1 MNKTTTPDSHVIPKP
16 REESGAATGVLR
28 FPLPCRGDRLV
39 ALPGVGPLTLSSVEG
54 SSGRWP
60 TLDNPSCLTNQPTPD
75 SHVIPMPREESGAV
89 RGGLRSPIP
98 CRGDRLVALPGV
110 GPLTLSSV
118 EGSSGGWPT
127 PDNPSRMT
135 NHPTPDSHVI
145 PMPREE
151 SQASARPSAP
161 ALVSLIIHQGVER
174 SAPSPSTKLETHTC
188 AKAQVCVSVYF
199 SPSPLKALSLSR
211 TPIRE
216 ERGSKGVRVPFP
228 LPVPLGKDISKMQ
241 CIFDMSI
248 KQGGRVGLHLIPGRS
263 RVWRPIPSPLPGTEL
278 GTSACAEAH
287 ALVPNL
293 LSPSPLMGKGWG
305 EGETIIKRPQLL
317 TKTQKER
324 KA

>member
-1 MNKTTTPDSHVIPKP
+1 MP
-16 REESGAATGVLR
+16 REESGAVRGGLR
-28 FPLPCRGDRLV
+28 SPIPCRGDRLV

-75 SHVIPMPREESGAV
+75 SHVIPMPREES
-89 RGGLRSPIP
+89 
-98 CRGDRLVALPGV
+98 
-110 GPLTLSSV
+110 
-118 EGSSGGWPT
+118 
-127 PDNPSRMT
+127 
-135 NHPTPDSHVI
+135 
-145 PMPREE
+145 
-151 SQASARPSAP
+151 QASARPSAP

-188 AKAQVCVSVYF
+188 ALAQVCVSVYF
-199 SPSPLKALSLSR
+199 SPSPLKALR
-211 TPIRE
+211 K
-216 ERGSKGVRVPFP
+216 RGIKGVRVPLPAGKGISKSAPRLPIHQSFQWVEWPCP
-228 LPVPLGKDISKMQ
+228 LPPSIEPEADVGASAPTSASVLFSPSPLKALRERGIKGVRVPSPVPLGKDISKMQ

-293 LSPSPLMGKGWG
+293 LSPSPLMGEGWG

>member
-1 MNKTTTPDSHVIPKP
+1 
-16 REESGAATGVLR
+16 
-28 FPLPCRGDRLV
+28 
-39 ALPGVGPLTLSSVEG
+39 
-54 SSGRWP
+54 
-60 TLDNPSCLTNQPTPD
+60 
-75 SHVIPMPREESGAV
+75 MPREESGAV

-127 PDNPSRMT
+127 LDNPSRMT
-135 NHPTPDSHVI
+135 NHPSPDSPGVPAPHFHPSPTQLTVI

-188 AKAQVCVSVYF
+188 ALAQVCVSVYF
-199 SPSPLKALSLSR
+199 SPSPLKALR
-211 TPIRE
+211 
-216 ERGSKGVRVPFP
+216 ERGTKGERVPS
-228 LPVPLGKDISKMQ
+228 PVPLGKDISKMQ

-248 KQGGRVGLHLIPGRS
+248 KQGGRVGLHLIPGWS
-263 RVWRPIPSPLPGTEL
+263 RVWRPIPSPLPSTES

-287 ALVPNL
+287 APVPNL